1 MINCKNQNQNM
12 SMDNNIEKRMEDMLK
27 IEREL
32 LISEVRTA
40 VTRKLSNISYPYDY
54 LLK

>member
-1 MINCKNQNQNM
+1 M
-12 SMDNNIEKRMEDMLK
+12 SIETNYIEKRMEEMLK

-32 LISEVRTA
+32 LISEVRTT
-40 VTRKLSNISYPYDY
+40 VRRKLASISYPYDY